1 MIFGRDASCGYRDWI
16 PSHDQRRPLPS
27 LIAALG
33 ISLDIAAERASATL
47 ITAHPR
53 QQGDGRL
60 GRYWRGPTSLRQDR
74 NDISPS
80 YAAANSDQP
89 LSRIQRDHRGE
100 RERND
105 NEETPAFH

>member
-1 MIFGRDASCGYRDWI
+1 MTFGRDAAFGYRDWI
-16 PSHDQRRPLPS
+16 PPHDQRWPLPS
-27 LIAALG
+27 LVTASG
-33 ISLDIAAERASATL
+33 ISLDIAMERASAGA

-60 GRYWRGPTSLRQDR
+60 GRYWRGPASLRQDR

-89 LSRIQRDHRGE
+89 LSQFQRDHRGE

-105 NEETPAFH
+105 DEETPAFH